1 MNSLQQSTSLNHNVD
16 ESRARDDSS
25 TATDSNKNDHSNG
38 RNISSS
44 TTTSDSSGTF
54 ARSSTSDTSSA
65 SREEALSLAHSYEER
80 ARRFREKA
88 QQLTDEANY
97 AESHNLQMSENLSQE
112 LAEWYRRYAAKNPGL
127 AAPGLHEVV
136 MDQHQRDV
144 RDGLIAKFL
153 EDRREA
159 IHDEVAPYLKEPDL
173 APNVT
178 SPAVQSEDDV
188 RAMYHPLQLRSGPR
202 LGSASDGSAI
212 TPAIDAGKKE
222 IEAAET
228 AKRYMRGQSVI
239 GGMEVQGEVNKAL
252 DKGFF
257 RDPKLR
263 E

>member
-1 MNSLQQSTSLNHNVD
+1 M
-16 ESRARDDSS
+16 
-25 TATDSNKNDHSNG
+25 
-38 RNISSS
+38 
-44 TTTSDSSGTF
+44 
-54 ARSSTSDTSSA
+54 
-65 SREEALSLAHSYEER
+65 
-80 ARRFREKA
+80 
-88 QQLTDEANY
+88 
-97 AESHNLQMSENLSQE
+97 
-112 LAEWYRRYAAKNPGL
+112 
-127 AAPGLHEVV
+127 
-136 MDQHQRDV
+136 
-144 RDGLIAKFL
+144 
-153 EDRREA
+153 
-159 IHDEVAPYLKEPDL
+159 
-173 APNVT
+173 
-178 SPAVQSEDDV
+178 